1 MNIILF
7 IKRILLWVWQL
18 PQHLIALFMCAMLK
32 VKPSRQDV
40 MVHTYNFPSFSLGE
54 YIFIHGFEWVDYC
67 DSCLYGF
74 QVLFHEVG
82 HTRQSRYLGW
92 LWLFVIGMPSALHWL
107 WFQHYGH
114 KHGYN
119 YYNFYTEKW
128 ADKLGG
134 VTRD

>member
-1 MNIILF
+1 MKKL
-7 IKRILLWVWQL
+7 LLWIWQL
-18 PQHLIALFMCAMLK
+18 PQHFIALFMCVVFI
-32 VKPSRQDV
+32 VKPS
-40 MVHTYNFPSFSLGE
+40 TEYCIWTKPNFPSFSLGE
-54 YIFIHGFEWVDYC
+54 YLFVSELDGKV
-67 DSCLYGF
+67 F
-74 QVLFHEVG
+74 QHELG

-92 LWLFVIGMPSALHWL
+92 LWLFVIGIPSALHWL
-107 WFQHYGH
+107 WYQYYGR

>member
-1 MNIILF
+1 M
-7 IKRILLWVWQL
+7 KKILLWIWQL
-18 PQHLIALFMCAMLK
+18 PQHLIALFMCAVLK
-32 VKPSRQDV
+32 VKPSTKDV
-40 MVHTYNFPSFSLGE
+40 MLYKYNFPSFSLGE
-54 YIFIHGFEWVDYC
+54 YIFISWSNWVDY
-67 DSCLYGF
+67 SNNFHNGL
-74 QVLFHEVG
+74 VTMFHEVG

-92 LWLFVIGMPSALHWL
+92 LWLFVIGIPSALHWV
-107 WFQHYGH
+107 WYQYYGR